1 MMHLAILRS
10 NIAAL
15 AALSAL
21 GLGTAPAA
29 AVPSF
34 AVQTG
39 QPCQACHVGGFGPQL
54 TQYGREFKIGGYAA
68 RAVAWNIPL
77 AAQVIGSF
85 TATKKAQAAPPAAGF
100 HANNNLALD
109 QVGIFLGGGIGEH
122 FGGLAQATYSGTDH
136 HWAWDNVD
144 LRAFTHATIA
154 GTPVIVGSSL
164 NNNPGIDDPWNTLPG
179 WGFPYTG
186 SALLPSPATAP
197 LFAGGLGQGVIG
209 LTAYAWIDGKVY
221 VEGGGYKTPS
231 VGTLRWLGSD
241 PYSPGDIDGV
251 APYGRIAYQRQLGGG
266 DIEVGAFA
274 LRASLFP
281 GRDRTTGTTDR
292 YTDTGVDASFQLP
305 RANGDIVSVNA
316 RYTHE
321 DQRLGASQALGTV
334 GSTGGNLDD
343 FRIDGSYYYRNKV
356 GGTVQFFQ
364 TTGSSDFVHF
374 GGRTG
379 RPDSDGFVFQID
391 GTPFG
396 NGSPVGSWF
405 NVRLGVQYTVYT
417 RFDGARIDYDGS
429 GTNAADNN
437 SLRIFA
443 WLAL

>member
-1 MMHLAILRS
+1 MTKRKRLINS
-10 NIAAL
+10 AL
-15 AALSAL
+15 AAAAAAMLL
-21 GLGTAPAA
+21 GDRAA

-34 AVQTG
+34 AAQTG
-39 QPCQACHVGGFGPQL
+39 QPCQSCHVGGFGPQL
-54 TQYGREFKIGGYAA
+54 TQYGREFKIGGYTT
-68 RAVAWNIPL
+68 RAVPWNVPL
-77 AAQVIGSF
+77 SAQAIGSF
-85 TATKKAQAAPPAAGF
+85 TATRKAQAAPPTPDF
-100 HANNNLALD
+100 HTNNNLALD
-109 QVGIFLGGGIGEH
+109 QIGIFLGGGIGNH
-122 FGGLAQATYSGTDH
+122 FGGLAQATYSGTSH
-136 HWAWDNVD
+136 KWSWDNTD
-144 LRAFTHATIA
+144 LRAVDRVTIV
-154 GTPVIVGSSL
+154 GTPVVIGASL

-179 WGFPYTG
+179 WGYPYSG

-197 LFAGGLGQGVIG
+197 LFSGGLGQKVVG
-209 LTAYAWIDGKVY
+209 LTAYAWIDGKGY
-221 VEGGGYKTPS
+221 VEGGGFRTPS

-241 PYSPGDIDGV
+241 PYSPGDINGI
-251 APYGRIAYQRQLGGG
+251 APYGRIAYQQPLGAG

-281 GRDRTTGTTDR
+281 SRDRTTGNTDR
-292 YTDTGVDASFQLP
+292 YTDTGIDASFQLP
-305 RANGDIVSVNA
+305 RANSDVFSINA

-321 DQRLGASQALGTV
+321 DQRLGASQALGNV
-334 GSTGGNLDD
+334 GNSGGNLDD
-343 FRIDGSYYYRNKV
+343 FRIDGSYYFRQAL

-364 TTGSSDFVHF
+364 TTGSSDFVHY

-396 NGSPVGSWF
+396 NDSPVGSWF
-405 NVRLGVQYTVYT
+405 NVRLGVQYTAYT
-417 RFDGARIDYDGS
+417 RFDGARINYDGS